1 MSKAH
6 GWDEQSAKHARA
18 QFGLNLTKR
27 SQKEP
32 ILKYVCPFPHCQK
45 PVVRIRN
52 HLRQQHKVREE
63 EAIKE
68 KLIDIAIFKDYS
80 HCQYD
85 EPEASEGSDDDIDEE
100 DQYVARFFQQQ
111 FHNDNESA
119 EEDDDDPD
127 WLTTRYFEVRLNIF
141 LSFLCSSEGICIPW
155 PTVQSGF
162 HTVTLE
168 KASIL

>member
-1 MSKAH
+1 M
-6 GWDEQSAKHARA
+6 GQ
-18 QFGLNLTKR
+18 NLWST
-27 SQKEP
+27 
-32 ILKYVCPFPHCQK
+32 LC
-45 PVVRIRN
+45 
-52 HLRQQHKVREE
+52 L
-63 EAIKE
+63 

-85 EPEASEGSDDDIDEE
+85 EPEASEGSEDDIDEE